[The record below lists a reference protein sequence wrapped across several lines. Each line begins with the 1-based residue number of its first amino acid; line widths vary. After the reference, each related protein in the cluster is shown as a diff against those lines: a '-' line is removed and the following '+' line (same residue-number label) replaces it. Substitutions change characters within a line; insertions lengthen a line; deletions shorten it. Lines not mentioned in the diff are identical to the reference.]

1 MGSSGSRKST
11 LLNIIG
17 LLDNYEKGSY
27 KLDGNLLKD
36 LSETKA
42 AKLRNEMIGFVFQS
56 FNLISFKNAKEN
68 DAMPLYYQNISRRKR
83 NKIAMEYLEKMG
95 LEEWADHLPNEK
107 DFWALIRDYSGVSL
121 SDPLLDDEVLGKAHT
136 ATLESRTP
144 LTIKELEAQF
154 PKVPITELVLIN

>member
-1 MGSSGSRKST
+1 M
-11 LLNIIG
+11 
-17 LLDNYEKGSY
+17 
-27 KLDGNLLKD
+27 
-36 LSETKA
+36 
-42 AKLRNEMIGFVFQS
+42 
-56 FNLISFKNAKEN
+56 FK
-68 DAMPLYYQNISRRKR
+68 YQAIVYRT
-83 NKIAMEYLEKMG
+83 
-95 LEEWADHLPNEK
+95 DHLPNEK